1 MLKSEEIVNCW
12 FLNYGQYSS
21 FGCVQSVVPRIP
33 YFSSQSGK
41 AVIFLPDFSFPPE
54 TAGRQEV
61 TKERSSGPP
70 GLGPRSPPDSRNS
83 RSGAARHGG
92 LRTSGAA
99 ERSLARPLARPRARP
114 RHRPAPA
121 GPAPPRPRSAGQTRA
136 WGARRAGGRLDG
148 TGCCVQTV
156 PLPAKSPADQ
166 GGNVDGLSGEDPSCM
181 PPGADCTG
189 SGTRL
194 EEARSH
200 GWKLWHD
207 G

>member
-1 MLKSEEIVNCW
+1 MLKSEEIVNCC

-21 FGCVQSVVPRIP
+21 FGCVQPVVPRIP

-41 AVIFLPDFSFPPE
+41 AVIFLPGFSFPPE

-99 ERSLARPLARPRARP
+99 ERSLARSPARARGRVTAPP
-114 RHRPAPA
+114 R
-121 GPAPPRPRSAGQTRA
+121 PAPPRPGRGLRGRPGLGGLGGQ
-136 WGARRAGGRLDG
+136 AGGS
-148 TGCCVQTV
+148 TGRAAAC
-156 PLPAKSPADQ
+156 
-166 GGNVDGLSGEDPSCM
+166 
-181 PPGADCTG
+181 
-189 SGTRL
+189 
-194 EEARSH
+194 
-200 GWKLWHD
+200 
-207 G
+207 